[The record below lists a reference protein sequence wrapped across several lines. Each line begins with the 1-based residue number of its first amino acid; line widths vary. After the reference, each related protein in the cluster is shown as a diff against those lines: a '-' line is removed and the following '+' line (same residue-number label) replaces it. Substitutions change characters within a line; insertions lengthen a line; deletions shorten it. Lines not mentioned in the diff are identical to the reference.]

1 MNSIMETIC
10 LVCNSVRAKAN
21 DDISFQKLIALL
33 RREFKLKGFA
43 IKIKTQRSKH
53 MNPEEFYVN
62 AYYDA
67 IDDKEGDISIEIVIH
82 HNFVDTT
89 VWDKKHITE
98 LLIQVFDAT
107 VHEFKHQRQSIQR
120 NYETYSNHNHEP
132 YHVYLADPDEI
143 DAYAISIAIE
153 LTRNL
158 GKYRAMRYLAKF
170 SGLCKLKFQ
179 GKFVSPSLSAYYGQ
193 FGSVNNLLM
202 KRLAKKVYVRLRK
215 IDTASI
221 FV

>member
-1 MNSIMETIC
+1 MNSIMETVC
-10 LVCNSVRAKAN
+10 SVCNSVRSNAS
-21 DDISFQKLIALL
+21 DGISFQKLMTLL
-33 RREFKLKGFA
+33 RREFKLKDLS
-43 IKIKTQRSKH
+43 IKIRTVRSKYTTSD
-53 MNPEEFYVN
+53 EFYVN

-67 IDDKEGDISIEIVIH
+67 FDDKEGDVSIEVVIH
-82 HNFVDTT
+82 HNFTEEI
-89 VWDKKHITE
+89 VWDKQHITE

-107 VHEFKHQRQSIQR
+107 VHEFKHQRQSIKR
-120 NYETYSNHNHEP
+120 KYETYSYHNHEP

-170 SGLCKLKFQ
+170 SGLCKLKFN
-179 GKFVSPSLSAYYGQ
+179 GKFVSPSLSAYFGQ
-193 FGSVNNLLM
+193 FGSVQNPII
-202 KRLAKKVYVRLRK
+202 KSLAKKVYVRLRK

>member
-1 MNSIMETIC
+1 METVC
-10 LVCNSVRAKAN
+10 AVCNLVRSNAKTGTN
-21 DDISFQKLIALL
+21 FQTLVKDL
-33 RREFKLKGFA
+33 RKQFRKNGFN
-43 IKIKTQRSKH
+43 IKVKTQRDKH
-53 MNPEEFYVN
+53 MSHEEFYVN

-67 IDDKEGDISIEIVIH
+67 IDDFEGEVSIEVVIH
-82 HNFVDTT
+82 HNFSEAT
-89 VWDKKHITE
+89 VWDRQHITE

-107 VHEFKHQRQSIQR
+107 VHEFKHQRQSSR
-120 NYETYSNHNHEP
+120 RMYETYSDHSHEP
-132 YHVYLADPDEI
+132 YGSYLADPDEL
-143 DAYAISIAIE
+143 DAYSLSIAIE
-153 LTRNL
+153 LTRSL

-193 FGSVNNLLM
+193 FGSVSNPLM
-202 KRLAKKVYVRLRK
+202 KRLSKKVYVRLRK